1 MEQIHAFERDN
12 TISFSSRNELIQ
24 FVSKY
29 FANHYKEHCEF
40 WKATAMDDRAEMA
53 MWDARSEREAPR
65 LEKALKYILEQKRYF
80 RKKLKLTSKSV
91 LFKEAFKK
99 AQMSCQPQNCIPCN
113 VEYEIKGLVFCR
125 DVKDRPIR

>member
-29 FANHYKEHCEF
+29 FANKYQKHCEF
-40 WKATAMDDRAEMA
+40 WKATAMDDRVEMA
-53 MWDARSEREAPR
+53 MWDARSECEAPR
-65 LEKALKYILEQKRYF
+65 LQKALKHLLMKRRYF
-80 RKKLKLTSKSV
+80 RKDFRFTSQSV

-99 AQMSCQPQNCIPCN
+99 AQMSCKPMNCIPCN
-113 VEYEIKGLVFCR
+113 VEYKINGLVFER
-125 DVKDRPIR
+125 DVTDRPI